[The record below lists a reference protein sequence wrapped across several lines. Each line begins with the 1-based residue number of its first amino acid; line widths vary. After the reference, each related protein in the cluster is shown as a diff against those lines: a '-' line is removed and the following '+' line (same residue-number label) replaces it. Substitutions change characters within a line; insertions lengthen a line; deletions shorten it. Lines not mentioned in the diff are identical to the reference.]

1 MNSQANPRSAWAR
14 RLTTALA
21 MVGLLGAAAAMGGGC
36 VDTTDSTKA
45 EAVCG
50 NGFAKCGDACVDT
63 TLDVANCGACGTACA
78 AGELCSAGVCGLD
91 CLGGTTKCD
100 ATCVDTMLDVAN
112 CGACGTKCAAGEVCS
127 KGACALECNG
137 GTTKCD
143 ATCVDTK
150 LDIANCGGCG
160 TKCAAGEV
168 CSDGACGTSCA
179 GGSTLCD
186 SACVTT
192 ESDPS
197 NCGGCGTM
205 CAAASNAAGVCI
217 AGSCGYA
224 CSAGFADC
232 DASGSN
238 GCEIDTKT
246 DANNCGACGN
256 ACHFDNASAKC
267 TTGACA
273 LDTCN
278 AGFGDCDS
286 NTVNGCEVDTKSDL
300 ANCGSCGTTCAQGE
314 VCLSGLCKTPNVLI
328 LGAANND
335 WNAEVKA
342 KLDGTAAFTAVDL
355 YPVASQ
361 TPTLADLQGY
371 YAVLVYAD
379 FGFADGTALGNVLAS
394 YWDGG
399 GKVVIFYFA
408 NAYGYLGGAFAD
420 LGQGYMVLDPNGSGS
435 SDTCS
440 GQITFD
446 EPASP
451 LVKDVVSLTAGSAY
465 RNNGAPVNGGIVVA
479 RWSDGTPLVVRGTK
493 NGRDLVELNFYPPSV
508 DSRGDFWPGSGTEL
522 MRNALL
528 F

>member
-36 VDTTDSTKA
+36 VDTSDSTKA
-45 EAVCG
+45 EVVCG

-143 ATCVDTK
+143 AKCVDTK

-192 ESDPS
+192 DSDPS
-197 NCGGCGTM
+197 NCGDCGTM
-205 CAAASNAAGVCI
+205 CAAATNAAGVCV

-246 DANNCGACGN
+246 DANNCGACAN
-256 ACHFDNASAKC
+256 ACHFDNASTKC
-267 TTGACA
+267 TAGACA

-278 AGFGDCDS
+278 AGFSDCDS
-286 NTVNGCEVDTKSDL
+286 NTVNGCEVDTKSDT
-300 ANCGSCGTTCAQGE
+300 ANCGGCGNACAANEFCSAGSCGAVAACFSGSDPKNANVTYVVCSADASSAWLSAVSGGQYHAEAICKSLGYAALGQFGGTCGK
-314 VCLSGLCKTPNVLI
+314 VCGYCGDGAPSCSQTGSKTFDGGGNKGSDDLGTI
-328 LGAANND
+328 LGATVTWECTN
-335 WNAEVKA
+335 
-342 KLDGTAAFTAVDL
+342 
-355 YPVASQ
+355 P
-361 TPTLADLQGY
+361 
-371 YAVLVYAD
+371 
-379 FGFADGTALGNVLAS
+379 
-394 YWDGG
+394 
-399 GKVVIFYFA
+399 
-408 NAYGYLGGAFAD
+408 
-420 LGQGYMVLDPNGSGS
+420 
-435 SDTCS
+435 
-440 GQITFD
+440 
-446 EPASP
+446 
-451 LVKDVVSLTAGSAY
+451 
-465 RNNGAPVNGGIVVA
+465 
-479 RWSDGTPLVVRGTK
+479 
-493 NGRDLVELNFYPPSV
+493 
-508 DSRGDFWPGSGTEL
+508 
-522 MRNALL
+522 
-528 F
+528 